1 MAGKRGSKLNKS
13 ESVQVRFDPK
23 LKMAAEL
30 LAARERRTL
39 SSLTEWAMER
49 TVKEMPVT
57 TNTNGNPVTAWQVA
71 NECWDEN
78 QYLRIYT
85 LGDNYLDLL
94 TYDERHLLGI
104 MRELKKVEESIS
116 GTEDIEYLF
125 TEAVDIWLNSIDKIW
140 PSILEFSNKLIDKS
154 ELYKR
159 YQEAR
164 RFVIARRYNPN
175 IEELKK
181 LIKSD
186 LLNQYPSARQILEVF
201 LEE

>member
-1 MAGKRGSKLNKS
+1 
-13 ESVQVRFDPK
+13 
-23 LKMAAEL
+23 
-30 LAARERRTL
+30 
-39 SSLTEWAMER
+39 MER

-57 TNTNGNPVTAWQVA
+57 TNTNGNFVTAWQVA

-78 QYLRIYT
+78 QYFRIYM
-85 LGDNYLDLL
+85 LGDNYPDLL

-104 MRELKKVEESIS
+104 MSELKKVEESIS
-116 GTEDIEYLF
+116 GTDDIEYLF